1 MQLCALE
8 LLNQVG
14 IKPVRMEQ
22 HLERIDTCQII
33 SVMTKKCRDMDLNGT
48 VRIAISF
55 LSGI

>member
-22 HLERIDTCQII
+22 HLERIDRCQII
-33 SVMTKKCRDMDLNGT
+33 SVMTKN
-48 VRIAISF
+48 A
-55 LSGI
+55 GIWILMALLELP